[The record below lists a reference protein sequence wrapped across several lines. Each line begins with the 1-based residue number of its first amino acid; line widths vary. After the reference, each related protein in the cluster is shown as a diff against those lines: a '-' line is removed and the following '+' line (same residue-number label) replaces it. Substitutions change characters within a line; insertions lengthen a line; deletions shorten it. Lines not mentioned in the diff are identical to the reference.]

1 MCRLFKIRQEAVSA
15 YPQFYTDSIAVYKIN
30 SDSAIFV
37 GDDLTAD
44 GGVRAVGQQ
53 NLSRFPPVLCKK
65 LDVNVVRFRII

>member
-1 MCRLFKIRQEAVSA
+1 MCRYSKVRQEAVIA

-30 SDSAIFV
+30 SNAAIFV
-37 GDDLTAD
+37 GDDLAAD

-53 NLSRFPPVLCKK
+53 NLSRFPSVLCNK